1 VLQLLPALNSEDV
14 AVRLSWLISLL
25 VDAMKVQQGASQ
37 WLSNGDHPDVVTQ
50 LAQRMNSSALNS
62 SAQQWMQCR
71 EQLLHV
77 AALNRELMLT
87 DRLLAWGRLLTPAT
101 VG

>member
-1 VLQLLPALNSEDV
+1 
-14 AVRLSWLISLL
+14 
-25 VDAMKVQQGASQ
+25 
-37 WLSNGDHPDVVTQ
+37 
-50 LAQRMNSSALNS
+50 
-62 SAQQWMQCR
+62 MQCR